1 MCMGGAKD
9 NSAQVARDAEAKRQA
24 SINSGME
31 RIDQTF
37 KPFNDDYFA
46 KQGQSYNDYYL
57 PQVEDQYQ
65 DARKKLTY
73 NLARGGGL
81 NSTAGA
87 EQLGHLTEEYTKQR
101 GTIGE
106 QALAEQQRQ
115 RGVMEGNR
123 SNVVNQLYSSAN
135 PEAAAA
141 SAAANATQM
150 TAPPAYSALGDLFG
164 KFAGT
169 AADQIGS
176 ARKGYNN
183 VASPM
188 FGPASGV
195 GSQKVVR

>member
-1 MCMGGAKD
+1 MCMGAKD
-9 NSAQVARDAEAKRQA
+9 NSAQIARDAEAKRQA

-31 RIDQTF
+31 RINQTF
-37 KPFNDDYFA
+37 QPFNDDYFA

-101 GTIGE
+101 GAIGE

-141 SAAANATQM
+141 SAAAGATQM

-169 AADQIGS
+169 GASYIGAAK
-176 ARKGYNN
+176 KGYDNA
-183 VASPM
+183 ASPM
-188 FGPASGV
+188 FGPASGA

>member
-1 MCMGGAKD
+1 MCMGAKD
-9 NSAQVARDAEAKRQA
+9 KSAQIARDAETKRQA
-24 SINSGME
+24 NINAGMG
-31 RIDQTF
+31 RIDETF

-65 DARKKLTY
+65 DARKKLTFS
-73 NLARGGGL
+73 LARTGGL
-81 NSTAGA
+81 NSTSGA
-87 EQLGHLTEEYTKQR
+87 EQLGKLGEEYTKQR
-101 GTIGE
+101 GLIGE

-141 SAAANATQM
+141 AASANATQL

-164 KFAGT
+164 KFAATG
-169 AADQIGS
+169 ADYINS
-176 ARKGYNN
+176 AKKGYTNA
-183 VASPM
+183 ASPM
-188 FGPASGV
+188 FGPASGD